1 MAKRVVSNEVQK
13 QAVWEELWL
22 NYYND
27 TLLKKGLITE
37 QEHRMMKLKINAK
50 TEAKLNGSK

>member
-1 MAKRVVSNEVQK
+1 MAKRVVSKEVQK

-22 NYYND
+22 HYYND

-37 QEHRMMKLKINAK
+37 QEHRMMKLKINSR
-50 TEAKLNGSK
+50 TEAKLNGRK

>member
-37 QEHRMMKLKINAK
+37 QEHR
-50 TEAKLNGSK
+50 

>member
-22 NYYND
+22 HYYND

-37 QEHRMMKLKINAK
+37 QEHRMMKLKINSR
-50 TEAKLNGSK
+50 TEAKLNGRK

>member
-37 QEHRMMKLKINAK
+37 QEHRMMKLKINSR
-50 TEAKLNGSK
+50 TEAKLNGRK

>member
-1 MAKRVVSNEVQK
+1 MAKRVVSNEVKK

-27 TLLKKGLITE
+27 TLLKEGLITE
-37 QEHRMMKLKINAK
+37 QEHRMMKLKIK
-50 TEAKLNGSK
+50 SRTEAKINGRK

>member
-1 MAKRVVSNEVQK
+1 MAKRVVSKEVQK

-37 QEHRMMKLKINAK
+37 QEHRMMKLKINSR
-50 TEAKLNGSK
+50 TEAKLNGRK